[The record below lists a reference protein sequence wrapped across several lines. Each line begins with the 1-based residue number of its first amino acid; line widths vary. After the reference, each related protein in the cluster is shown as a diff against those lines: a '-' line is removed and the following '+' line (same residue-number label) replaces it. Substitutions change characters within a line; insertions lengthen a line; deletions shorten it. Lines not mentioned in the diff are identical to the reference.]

1 VTRFQFRLQPVLDLR
16 AAQLDTEEM
25 RLRQLLELRARL
37 DRAIAD
43 TEAVRQAEEEKVRG
57 GPVMGAEL
65 WALAAWREAARE
77 TAARLA
83 AERRKQDGE
92 IAAQRERI
100 AAARRRCRLLERL
113 RERRLTEWD
122 AENQRR
128 LEEFAAEAYLA
139 RWQAR

>member
-1 VTRFQFRLQPVLDLR
+1 VTRFQFRLQPVLDWR
-16 AAQLDTEEM
+16 AAQLEVEEM

-43 TEAVRQAEEEKVRG
+43 TEAARLAEEGRVRG
-57 GPVMGAEL
+57 GPVTGAEL
-65 WALAAWREAARE
+65 WALAAWQDAARE
-77 TAARLA
+77 SAARLA
-83 AERRKQDGE
+83 GERRKQDSE
-92 IAAQRERI
+92 IAAQREHI

-113 RERRLTEWD
+113 RERRLAEWNS
-122 AENQRR
+122 ENQRR